1 MIIVWDFNGTIL
13 DDVDLCIDIENK
25 MMRDHGYGQVT
36 RDRYLEIFRFPV
48 SDYYLDLGVDFNDYS
63 YEQISIDFHKD
74 YRARRQEAKIMDD
87 FHDTIRK
94 AKRLGYGNV
103 ILSASREDILIEQCE
118 ELGIREE
125 FDELLGIN
133 DLYASSKVGRGLAFK
148 AAHPDKMVMLGDSVH
163 DFEVAKE
170 LGIDCWL
177 IARGHQ
183 SKRKLLEVTDQ
194 VVDSL
199 SELPMEQ
206 WEDKQ

>member
-148 AAHPDKMVMLGDSVH
+148 AAHPD
-163 DFEVAKE
+163 
-170 LGIDCWL
+170 
-177 IARGHQ
+177 
-183 SKRKLLEVTDQ
+183 
-194 VVDSL
+194 
-199 SELPMEQ
+199 
-206 WEDKQ
+206 